1 MKNKISVA
9 SLFEKLDWFA
19 STPIKEYSAQTAYFV
34 KSLKISNYS
43 REILV
48 IQFLEQV
55 LPELDNR
62 EEQLSIAVVGG
73 DLTEPE
79 LLALQK
85 LGFDIKVTIFGVEMS
100 RNSYLDLN
108 TPIRKKQM
116 NFDIVIC
123 SQVLEHV
130 WDLDSAFKNFNLLLR
145 PNSLLW
151 ISSPASNRFHGSP
164 EYFFAGFSEDL
175 LRKMALKFDFTD
187 VRTGSFGTH
196 RNYLATHSLD
206 IWLSPR
212 GHLFPILFA
221 FDSRTPLIRLILT
234 LRYFARLIYL
244 SFLSG
249 KLSSN
254 PRYASESWM
263 IARKNN

>member
-1 MKNKISVA
+1 MKNKRSVV
-9 SLFEKLDWFA
+9 SLLERLDWFA
-19 STPIKEYSAQTAYFV
+19 STPVKDYSVENSRFV
-34 KSLKISNYS
+34 KSIKISNFS

-48 IQFLEQV
+48 IQFLEHI
-55 LPELDNR
+55 LPELDKR
-62 EEQLSIAVVGG
+62 EGSLSVAVVGG
-73 DLTEPE
+73 NLSEPE

-85 LGFDIKVTIFGVEMS
+85 LGFNLKVTILGVEMS
-100 RNSYLDLN
+100 GDSYLDLN
-108 TPIRKKQM
+108 IPIGVEQL

-130 WDLDSAFKNFNLLLR
+130 WDLDSAFRNLYLLLG

-175 LRKMALKFDFTD
+175 LRKMALKFGFKD
-187 VRTGSFGTH
+187 VRTGTFGTH
-196 RNYLATHSLD
+196 RNYIATHSLD

-212 GHLFPILFA
+212 GHRFPILFA
-221 FDSRTPLIRLILT
+221 FDSKEPLIRLILT
-234 LRYFARLIYL
+234 FRYFFRLIYL

-249 KLSSN
+249 KLSLN
-254 PRYASESWM
+254 PRYASESWVL
-263 IARKNN
+263 ARKHD